1 VFRIESS
8 FHVDEVATEI
18 FNSDGKMNGNTSV
31 LLTIFLL
38 IKLIFIYLS
47 DGQSTD
53 IQDSIASRQGELE
66 ARQKEVG
73 KLNERKLRYLVI
85 LNLELGLQTKWSGH
99 FMFSGRISQTER
111 ARNEFTMNRKS
122 LTGMV

>member
-1 VFRIESS
+1 MFRIEIS
-8 FHVDEVATEI
+8 FHADEVATEI

-47 DGQSTD
+47 DGQSID
-53 IQDSIASRQGELE
+53 IQASRQGELE

-73 KLNERKLRYLVI
+73 KLNERKLRYLFCDP
-85 LNLELGLQTKWSGH
+85 ES
-99 FMFSGRISQTER
+99 
-111 ARNEFTMNRKS
+111 
-122 LTGMV
+122 

>member
-1 VFRIESS
+1 MFRIESS

-73 KLNERKLRYLVI
+73 KLNERKLKK
-85 LNLELGLQTKWSGH
+85 NLELGLQTQWSGH